1 MHTDALPWLLHTTA
15 TVLGGGVGQQRVAET
30 ELVGIQA
37 HTGHTSWGAGSFT
50 FMPVYFF
57 I

>member
-15 TVLGGGVGQQRVAET
+15 TVLGGGVGQQGVAET

-37 HTGHTSWGAGSFT
+37 LTGHTSWGAGYFT
-50 FMPVYFF
+50 FLHVYFF